1 MAEKYAYIARCRK
14 CNGIVMATV
23 DNPRHREVVAET
35 VAEYIGNDYFIERVV
50 STSVM
55 KEFENTCMCEVEERE

>member
-1 MAEKYAYIARCRK
+1 
-14 CNGIVMATV
+14 MATV

-35 VAEYIGNDYFIERVV
+35 VAEYIGNGYFIERVV
-50 STSVM
+50 STSVI